1 MIKIGLDLSINST
14 GICINKDNKYTYY
27 IISSKLTKKQREF
40 THKRVHIIEYNKE
53 VIDKNDSY
61 EIKEYK
67 KTINIYNVCK
77 CIQDIVKK
85 HKDSHCYIEG
95 ISYGSV
101 GSAALVDLSGL
112 NFMVR
117 YMLTSLGIP
126 FTIISPTSNKKFA
139 TGNGNADKDMMI
151 DAWKRLDKNIQDIKD
166 IKIDDLADAF
176 FLSQT
181 TLENCFSIII

>member
-1 MIKIGLDLSINST
+1 MTRIGLDLSINST

-77 CIQDIVKK
+77 CIQDIIKK

-101 GSAALVDLSGL
+101 SGSSLVDLAGINFLIRSICIKSG
-112 NFMVR
+112 
-117 YMLTSLGIP
+117 TPI
-126 FTIISPTSNKKFA
+126 TIVSPTSLKKFVCA
-139 TGNGNADKDMMI
+139 NGQADKDVII
-151 DAWKRLDKNIQDIKD
+151 DSWKKMDKNISDIKD
-166 IKIDDLADAF
+166 IKIDDLADAY
-176 FLSQT
+176 FLS
-181 TLENCFSIII
+181 NYPV